1 MGIGWEYFN
10 NVCLAIKVAQRAV
23 ASIVG
28 LVALWLV
35 GSGVMQYI
43 NANRTDPTLI
53 VQPTTT
59 PADAPAAKPNPQFK
73 ALGNGAT
80 APPAAGVPAAG
91 ALGVK
96 PNPQFQQ
103 PGTTVPA
110 NVGTSAAP
118 ADMKPN
124 PQFAPNPQFREK

>member
-10 NVCLAIKVAQRAV
+10 NVCLAIKIAQRSV
-23 ASIVG
+23 ASVVG
-28 LVALWLV
+28 LIALWLV

-53 VQPTTT
+53 VLPTT

-73 ALGNGAT
+73 ALGNGGVA

-91 ALGVK
+91 TPGVK
-96 PNPQFQQ
+96 SNPQLQQ

-110 NVGTSAAP
+110 NGGTPAAP